1 MENKNFCCE
10 KSQCQSQSQAG
21 SLKNYLTSAEEQV
34 ELECFDISCRSLVK
48 EICCIIA
55 EVDYLAERCPL
66 NEIKI
71 GKENYTFALVS
82 EVFHQLTHEHIEFV
96 IEKFSKIKYEI
107 KFRKSYLRTALY
119 NSVFEMESFWANKYN
134 SEN

>member
-1 MENKNFCCE
+1 MKV
-10 KSQCQSQSQAG
+10 
-21 SLKNYLTSAEEQV
+21 YLLAAEEQA
-34 ELECFDISCRSLVK
+34 EIECFDVSCRSLAK

-71 GKENYTFALVS
+71 GKEKYTFALVS
-82 EVFHQLTHEHIEFV
+82 EVFSQLTHEHIEFV
-96 IEKFSKIKYEI
+96 IDKFSKIKYEI
-107 KFRKSYLRTALY
+107 KYRKSYLRTALY
-119 NSVFEMESFWANKYN
+119 NSVFEMESFWTNKFN